1 MKQFKHILSA
11 GIMLA
16 AALSLAGCS
25 RTPKAFVEKRANG
38 LAPSQH
44 VKVPDTQSTLV
55 TQDQAFDTSLTSVEV
70 VRRMGN
76 GINLSNTMEAYRS
89 ADMTTTLD
97 PSVYE
102 TSWGQPVTTQT
113 TMDSYKAAGFDS
125 VRIPVAWTNAMNY
138 ENGDYTINTS
148 YLDRVEEI
156 VNYALNADLYV
167 IINDHWDGGWWG
179 MFGSAT
185 PETRE
190 DAFELYTAM
199 WKQVATRFM
208 HYGDHLLFAGGNEE
222 IGRRLNDVNV
232 CTDSGRMTDD
242 ECYAQAQKINQTF
255 VDVVR
260 KTGGNNSQRF
270 LLIPGFGTD
279 IGTTVDPR
287 FVMPTDTAQNK
298 LMIEVHYYSPWG
310 FCSGNS
316 VNKWG
321 TKKEYTDM
329 NEWLSKMDSFTKK
342 GYGVVIGEWGV
353 ISTKKD
359 GTKKD
364 DMLAYCT
371 NFLDLCDIHNFS
383 PQLWDIS
390 LFFMRDGTGFADK
403 ELKDFFLSRS
413 PKVQLANTSEAELTA
428 LQIAAV
434 AEREA
439 NAPLTFIDNSFVGA
453 TDKSVAWI
461 MYNSQPFDIFYSVGD
476 VYSPDSCTEGLVPT
490 DVEITGEGDYTV
502 SLDFTGTA
510 QGFARSF
517 GFSAIGISN
526 GEILFPGYTIQILEM
541 RVNDQP
547 VRMASKGFTN
557 ADDRICT
564 RMNIYNE
571 WVNTVPEEA
580 RSYDGST
587 ERKRAIIVN
596 RDLDIFQEMKTLSI
610 TFHYGLP
617 QQ

>member
-1 MKQFKHILSA
+1 MYTFSMKHSKLLLTAAIILVA
-11 GIMLA
+11 T
-16 AALSLAGCS
+16 LSMSSCS
-25 RTPKAFVEKRANG
+25 RKPKAFVEKRANG

-44 VKVPDTQSTLV
+44 VKVPDTKSSVV
-55 TQDQAFDTSLTSVEV
+55 TEDQPFDTSLTSVEV
-70 VRRMGN
+70 VRLMGN

-89 ADMTTTLD
+89 AEMSTTLD

-102 TSWGQPVTTQT
+102 RSWGQPLTTQT

-138 ENGDYTINTS
+138 ENGDYTINTA

-156 VNYALNADLYV
+156 VNYALKADLYV

-185 PETRE
+185 LETRE
-190 DAFELYTAM
+190 DAYELYRSM
-199 WKQVATRFM
+199 WQQIAKRFM

-232 CTDSGRMTDD
+232 CTDSGKLTDD
-242 ECYAQAQKINQTF
+242 ECYQQAQKINQTF

-260 KTGGNNSQRF
+260 KTGGNNKHRF

-287 FVMPTDTAQNK
+287 FIMPSDSAKDK

-321 TKKEYTDM
+321 TQKEYRDM
-329 NEWLSKMDSFTKK
+329 NEWLSKMDAFTQK

-371 NFLDLCDIHNFS
+371 NFLDICDIHNFS
-383 PQLWDIS
+383 PQLWDTS
-390 LFFMRDGTGFADK
+390 LFFMRDGSGFAD
-403 ELKDFFLSRS
+403 
-413 PKVQLANTSEAELTA
+413 AELA
-428 LQIAAV
+428 QFFKERKNPQSADEQKAAI

-439 NAPLTFIDNSFVGA
+439 NAPITFIDNSFVGA
-453 TDKSVAWI
+453 SDKSVAWI

-502 SLDFTGTA
+502 ALDFTGTA
-510 QGFARSF
+510 QGYARSF

-526 GEILFPGYTIQILEM
+526 GELLFPGYCIQITEM
-541 RVNDQP
+541 RVNDEP
-547 VRMASKGFTN
+547 VRMPSKGFTN

-596 RDLDIFQEMKTLSI
+596 RDLPIFQEMKTLSI

-617 QQ
+617 NS

>member
-1 MKQFKHILSA
+1 MYTFSMKHSKLLLTAAIIFVATLS
-11 GIMLA
+11 M
-16 AALSLAGCS
+16 SSCS
-25 RTPKAFVEKRANG
+25 RKPKAFVEKRANG

-44 VKVPDTQSTLV
+44 VKVPDTKSSVV
-55 TQDQAFDTSLTSVEV
+55 TEDQPFDTSLTSVEV
-70 VRRMGN
+70 VRLMGN

-89 ADMTTTLD
+89 AEMSTTLD

-102 TSWGQPVTTQT
+102 TSWGQPLTTQT

-138 ENGDYTINTS
+138 ENGDYTINTA

-156 VNYALNADLYV
+156 VNYALKADLYV

-185 PETRE
+185 LETRE
-190 DAFELYTAM
+190 DAYELYRSM
-199 WKQVATRFM
+199 WQQIAKRFM

-232 CTDSGRMTDD
+232 CTDSGKLTDD
-242 ECYAQAQKINQTF
+242 ECYQQAQKINQTF

-260 KTGGNNSQRF
+260 KTGGNNKHRF

-287 FVMPTDTAQNK
+287 FIMPSDSAKDK

-321 TKKEYTDM
+321 TQKEYRDM
-329 NEWLSKMDSFTKK
+329 NEWLSKMDAFTQK

-371 NFLDLCDIHNFS
+371 NFLDICDIHNFS
-383 PQLWDIS
+383 PQLWDTS
-390 LFFMRDGTGFADK
+390 LFFMRDGSGFAD
-403 ELKDFFLSRS
+403 
-413 PKVQLANTSEAELTA
+413 AELA
-428 LQIAAV
+428 QFFKERKNPQSADEQKAAI

-439 NAPLTFIDNSFVGA
+439 NAPITFIDNSFVGA
-453 TDKSVAWI
+453 SDKSVAWI

-502 SLDFTGTA
+502 ALDFTGTA
-510 QGFARSF
+510 QGYARSF

-526 GEILFPGYTIQILEM
+526 GELLFPGYCIQITEM
-541 RVNDQP
+541 RVNDEP
-547 VRMASKGFTN
+547 VRMPSKGFTN

-596 RDLDIFQEMKTLSI
+596 RDLPIFQEMKTLSI

-617 QQ
+617 NS

>member
-1 MKQFKHILSA
+1 MKHSKLLLTAAIIFVATLS
-11 GIMLA
+11 M
-16 AALSLAGCS
+16 SSCS
-25 RTPKAFVEKRANG
+25 RKPKAFVEKRANG

-44 VKVPDTQSTLV
+44 VKVPDTKSSVV
-55 TQDQAFDTSLTSVEV
+55 TEDQPFDTSLTSVEV
-70 VRRMGN
+70 VRLMGN

-89 ADMTTTLD
+89 AEMSTTLD

-102 TSWGQPVTTQT
+102 TSWGQPLTTQT

-138 ENGDYTINTS
+138 ENGDYTINTA

-156 VNYALNADLYV
+156 VNYALKADLYV

-185 PETRE
+185 LETRE
-190 DAFELYTAM
+190 DAYELYRSM
-199 WKQVATRFM
+199 WQQIAKRFM

-232 CTDSGRMTDD
+232 CTDSGKLTDD
-242 ECYAQAQKINQTF
+242 ECYQQAQKINQTF

-260 KTGGNNSQRF
+260 KTGGNNKHRF

-287 FVMPTDTAQNK
+287 FIMPSDSAKDK

-321 TKKEYTDM
+321 TQKEYRDM
-329 NEWLSKMDSFTKK
+329 NEWLSKMDAFTQK

-371 NFLDLCDIHNFS
+371 NFLDICDIHNFS
-383 PQLWDIS
+383 PQLWDTS
-390 LFFMRDGTGFADK
+390 LFFMRDGSGFAD
-403 ELKDFFLSRS
+403 
-413 PKVQLANTSEAELTA
+413 AELA
-428 LQIAAV
+428 QFFKERKNPQSADEQKAAI

-439 NAPLTFIDNSFVGA
+439 NAPITFIDNSFVGA
-453 TDKSVAWI
+453 SDKSVAWI

-502 SLDFTGTA
+502 ALDFTGTA
-510 QGFARSF
+510 QGYARSF

-526 GEILFPGYTIQILEM
+526 GELLFPGYCIQITEM
-541 RVNDQP
+541 RVNDEP
-547 VRMASKGFTN
+547 VRMPSKGFTN

-596 RDLDIFQEMKTLSI
+596 RDLPIFQEMKTLSI

-617 QQ
+617 NS